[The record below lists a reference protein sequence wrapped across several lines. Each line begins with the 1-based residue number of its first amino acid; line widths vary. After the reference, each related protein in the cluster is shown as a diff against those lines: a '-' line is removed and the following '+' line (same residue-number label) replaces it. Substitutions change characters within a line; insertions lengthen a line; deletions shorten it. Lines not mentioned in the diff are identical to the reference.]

1 MEMSNSPRNVAQ
13 VAFVPLSPNVA
24 TVAPETIADKVKA
37 ARIREMGL
45 DLARKR
51 RVGRKRSRPS
61 LGLLMLRQLEQFLS
75 DTYDKHGPAM
85 PEGDDAASEHFVVLL
100 HLIANLGDPSAM
112 WAAKARWRPWMD
124 EEAFTD
130 ILDQIERKPRRWRA
144 DSLAR
149 EIGLDYATRARLGIT
164 SIGASD
170 FSKAKRVALRTAK
183 DIKRKRVG
191 RAAAGAKPHALSAAR
206 LKPWLALGIS
216 KATYDRR
223 RKLEREANSATAAFL
238 FHAAETASPVQ
249 GASPS
254 GDLARSD
261 PAGVDVLVAE
271 PAAAAGESQSVIK
284 RDAAGA
290 GRLGLHW
297 IENSKKPFDIRPLAA
312 LTSTEMGRAAA

>member
-1 MEMSNSPRNVAQ
+1 MELISAPRIIAQ
-13 VAFVPLSPNVA
+13 VPSAIVA
-24 TVAPETIADKVKA
+24 GETTITDKVKA

-51 RVGRKRSRPS
+51 RMEKKRSRPS
-61 LGLLMLRQLEQFLS
+61 LGLLMLRDLEKFLC

-100 HLIANLGDPSAM
+100 HLVACLGDPCAM
-112 WAAKARWRPWMD
+112 WAAQARWCPWMD
-124 EEAFTD
+124 DDAFTD

-149 EIGLDYATRARLGIT
+149 EIGLDYATRTRLGIS

-170 FSKAKRVALRTAK
+170 FGKAKRAALRTAK
-183 DIKRKRVG
+183 DTERNRAG
-191 RAAAGAKPHALSAAR
+191 RAAGGAKPHALSAAR
-206 LKPWLALGIS
+206 LKPWLALQIS

-238 FHAAETASPVQ
+238 FLAAELASPVQ

-254 GDLARSD
+254 GDLTRSD
-261 PAGVDVLVAE
+261 LAGVDVLVAE
-271 PAAAAGESQSVIK
+271 SAAVAGEIQSGNK
-284 RDAAGA
+284 RDAPTG
-290 GRLGLHW
+290 GRLNINLLK
-297 IENSKKPFDIRPLAA
+297 NSKNAFHNPQLPALA
-312 LTSTEMGRAAA
+312 SIEMGRRAA